1 MQIDL
6 DPRKQAFS
14 LLDEFRKFAFKGNV
28 VDLAVGVIIGA
39 AFGAVVNSMVKNI
52 MMPLI
57 GTVMPDSKGYAGMKW
72 TLNGSEIMYGQ
83 FIADVIT
90 FLITAFAVFLLIVKF
105 LGFIAN
111 MRKRQEAAAPP
122 PPPPEPTKEELLLTE
137 IRDILKSR

>member
-1 MQIDL
+1 MAF
-6 DPRKQAFS
+6 DPTKKAFS
-14 LLDEFRKFAFKGNV
+14 LLDEFKAFAFKGNV

-72 TLNGSEIMYGQ
+72 VVNGSEIMYGQ

-90 FLITAFAVFLLIVKF
+90 FIITAFAVFIFIVKF
-105 LGFIAN
+105 LGFLSN
-111 MRKRQEAAAPP
+111 MRKKQEAAAPP
-122 PPPPEPTKEELLLTE
+122 PAPPAPTKEELLLTE
-137 IRDILKSR
+137 IRDILKSK